1 MSARFWFAAVVA
13 AGPLV
18 VSAAY
23 ADEPKFDYGNYAD
36 VKGVT
41 KPEWFASAEGGLVV
55 TTGTTDS
62 TTATGGFKV
71 SRKEGNNK
79 LGLEASGTYAKTG
92 TLVLDDLNGNG
103 MIDNTSELVE
113 RDQITAETLAS
124 KARYDRFLTPDNSL
138 FVAALAGRD
147 LPAGKTATFGGQFG
161 YSRQLYKSKT
171 STTTGE
177 IGYDFSREDL
187 TVGAPLSV
195 HSIRAFLGHKAQL
208 MAGATLDASIE
219 ALTNLNRENLP
230 TTNPDGTP
238 IDGGPFLDTRVNLRL
253 AISAKVSSSIAF
265 TTSIESHFDN
275 RPGPL
280 TLPSG
285 SAPFAMGFVPP
296 AAEVETIMKVSL
308 IYTFL
313 GAAAPK
319 K

>member
-1 MSARFWFAAVVA
+1 MVAA
-13 AGPLV
+13 AGP
-18 VSAAY
+18 AY
-23 ADEPKFDYGNYAD
+23 ADDPKFDYGNYAD
-36 VKGVT
+36 VKKVT
-41 KPEWFASAEGGLVV
+41 KTEWTASAEAGVVV

-71 SRKEGNNK
+71 TRKQGDNK

-103 MIDNTSELVE
+103 TIDNTSELVE
-113 RDQITAETLAS
+113 RDQITAETLAA
-124 KARYDRFLTPDNSL
+124 KARYDRFLTADNSL
-138 FVAALAGRD
+138 FIAALAGRD
-147 LPAGKTATFGGQFG
+147 LPAGVDARYGGQAG
-161 YSRQLYKSKT
+161 YSRVLYKSKT
-171 STTTGE
+171 STTVGE

-187 TVGAPLSV
+187 SVGPGVSV
-195 HSIRAFLGHKAQL
+195 HSGRLFVGHKAQL
-208 MAGATLDASIE
+208 LAGADLDASVE
-219 ALTNLNRENLP
+219 ALTNFNHETLP
-230 TTNPDGTP
+230 TGQDGSA
-238 IDGGPFLDTRVNLRL
+238 FNDTRVNVRV
-253 AISAKVSSSIAF
+253 AISAKVSNSIAF
-265 TTSIESHFDN
+265 QTSLESHFDN

-313 GAAAPK
+313 QPAPVPAK

>member
-1 MSARFWFAAVVA
+1 
-13 AGPLV
+13 
-18 VSAAY
+18 
-23 ADEPKFDYGNYAD
+23 
-36 VKGVT
+36 VT
-41 KPEWFASAEGGLVV
+41 KPEWFASAEAGMVV

-79 LGLEASGTYAKTG
+79 VGLEASGTYAKTG

-103 MIDNTSELVE
+103 TIDSTNELVE
-113 RDQITAETLAS
+113 RDQITAETLAA
-124 KARYDRFLTPDNSL
+124 KARYDRFLTTDNSL
-138 FVAALAGRD
+138 YIAALAGRD
-147 LPAGKTATFGGQFG
+147 LPAGVDARYGGQAG

-177 IGYDFSREDL
+177 IGYDYSREDL
-187 TVGAPLSV
+187 TVGPGVSV
-195 HSIRAFLGHKAQL
+195 HSIRAFVGHKAQL
-208 MAGATLDASIE
+208 LAGADLDASIE
-219 ALTNLNRENLP
+219 ALTNLNTEHLP

-238 IDGGPFLDTRVNLRL
+238 VDGSPFMDTRVNLRL

-265 TTSIESHFDN
+265 TTSIESHFDT

-280 TLPSG
+280 TLPAG

-313 GAAAPK
+313 QPAPPPAK

>member
-1 MSARFWFAAVVA
+1 MRARLWLIAAVVA
-13 AGPLV
+13 AAGP
-18 VSAAY
+18 AY
-23 ADEPKFDYGNYAD
+23 ADDPKFDYGNYAD
-36 VKGVT
+36 VKKVT
-41 KPEWFASAEGGLVV
+41 KTEWTASAEAGVVV

-71 SRKEGNNK
+71 TRKQGDNK

-103 MIDNTSELVE
+103 TIDNTSELVE
-113 RDQITAETLAS
+113 RDQITAETLAA
-124 KARYDRFLTPDNSL
+124 KARYDRFLTADNSL
-138 FVAALAGRD
+138 FIAALAGRD
-147 LPAGKTATFGGQFG
+147 LPAGVDARYGGQAG
-161 YSRQLYKSKT
+161 YSRVLYKSKT
-171 STTTGE
+171 STTVGE

-187 TVGAPLSV
+187 SVGPGVSV
-195 HSIRAFLGHKAQL
+195 HSGRLFVGHKAQL
-208 MAGATLDASIE
+208 LAGADLDASVE
-219 ALTNLNRENLP
+219 ALTNFNHETLP
-230 TTNPDGTP
+230 TGQDGSA
-238 IDGGPFLDTRVNLRL
+238 FNDTRVNVRV
-253 AISAKVSSSIAF
+253 AISAKVSNSIAF
-265 TTSIESHFDN
+265 QTSLESHFDN

-313 GAAAPK
+313 QPAPVPAK

>member
-1 MSARFWFAAVVA
+1 MSTRFWFAAVVA
-13 AGPLV
+13 AGPLAF
-18 VSAAY
+18 SAAR
-23 ADEPKFDYGNYAD
+23 ADDPKFEYSNYAD

-41 KPEWFASAEGGLVV
+41 KPEWFAAAEAGLVV

-62 TTATGGFKV
+62 TTATGGFRV
-71 SRKEGNNK
+71 SRKEGDNK
-79 LGLEASGTYAKTG
+79 FALDASGTYAKTG
-92 TLVLDDLNGNG
+92 TLVLNDLNGNG
-103 MIDNTSELVE
+103 TIDNTDELVE
-113 RDQITAETLAS
+113 RDQITAETLAA
-124 KARYDRFLTPDNSL
+124 KARYDRFLTTDNSL

-147 LPAGKTATFGGQFG
+147 LPAGKDATYGGQLG

-177 IGYDFSREDL
+177 IGYDYTREDL
-187 TVGAPLSV
+187 TVGPGVSV
-195 HSIRAFLGHKAQL
+195 HSIRAFIGHKAQL
-208 MAGATLDASIE
+208 LAGATLDASIE
-219 ALTNLNRENLP
+219 ALTNLNHETLP
-230 TTNPDGTP
+230 TGQDGSA
-238 IDGGPFLDTRVNLRL
+238 FNDTRVNLRV

-265 TTSIESHFDN
+265 TTSLESHFDN

-280 TLPSG
+280 TLPAG

-313 GAAAPK
+313 GTPPK